1 MGERLTTM
9 MGTAHVAI
17 SLRDTERPR
26 SRLLLQLVTVQAMR
40 HARHPARIFDG
51 HDRPCAVD
59 ARRAD
64 GRLVR
69 INFQAQMLA
78 DDVAHP
84 LFVGR

>member
-1 MGERLTTM
+1 MW
-9 MGTAHVAI
+9 
-17 SLRDTERPR
+17 R
-26 SRLLLQLVTVQAMR
+26 SACATQSVLDLAYYFQLVTVQAMR
-40 HARHPARIFDG
+40 HARQPARILNG

-69 INFQAQMLA
+69 ITLQAQMLA